1 MVMLKKQ
8 LFIISLLFG
17 VISSAMAADPVKL
30 YGQLQVS
37 GNQLCS
43 EQGEPVVLRGV
54 SYGWHNLWPRFY
66 NKKIGKVAERGLE
79 MHRIAR
85 CDGNLHRR

>member
-30 YGQLQVS
+30 YGQLQVGDKRAGGS
-37 GNQLCS
+37 Q
-43 EQGEPVVLRGV
+43 
-54 SYGWHNLWPRFY
+54 
-66 NKKIGKVAERGLE
+66 
-79 MHRIAR
+79 
-85 CDGNLHRR
+85 

>member
-1 MVMLKKQ
+1 MLKKQ

-30 YGQLQVS
+30 YGQLQVN

-54 SYGWHNLWPRFY
+54 SYGWHNLCLDFIIKSR
-66 NKKIGKVAERGLE
+66 
-79 MHRIAR
+79 
-85 CDGNLHRR
+85 

>member
-1 MVMLKKQ
+1 MLKKQ

-30 YGQLQVS
+30 YGQLQVN

-43 EQGEPVVLRGV
+43 EQGEPVVSLPRLWVLNLV
-54 SYGWHNLWPRFY
+54 SIMIYSWLF
-66 NKKIGKVAERGLE
+66 IL
-79 MHRIAR
+79 
-85 CDGNLHRR
+85 

>member
-1 MVMLKKQ
+1 MLKKQ

-54 SYGWHNLWPRFY
+54 SYG
-66 NKKIGKVAERGLE
+66 
-79 MHRIAR
+79 
-85 CDGNLHRR
+85 

>member
-1 MVMLKKQ
+1 MLKKQ

-30 YGQLQVS
+30 YGQLQVN

-43 EQGEPVVLRGV
+43 EQESL
-54 SYGWHNLWPRFY
+54 SYY
-66 NKKIGKVAERGLE
+66 VALVMVGTICGLDFIIKS
-79 MHRIAR
+79 R
-85 CDGNLHRR
+85 

>member
-1 MVMLKKQ
+1 MLKKQ

-30 YGQLQVS
+30 YGQLQVN

-43 EQGEPVVLRGV
+43 EQGEPCLLYT
-54 SYGWHNLWPRFY
+54 SPSPR
-66 NKKIGKVAERGLE
+66 
-79 MHRIAR
+79 
-85 CDGNLHRR
+85 D

>member
-54 SYGWHNLWPRFY
+54 SYGWHNLWPRFII
-66 NKKIGKVAERGLE
+66 KIGKVAERGLE

>member
-1 MVMLKKQ
+1 MLKKQ

-30 YGQLQVS
+30 YGQLQVN

-54 SYGWHNLWPRFY
+54 SYVGT
-66 NKKIGKVAERGLE
+66 ICGLDFIIKS
-79 MHRIAR
+79 R
-85 CDGNLHRR
+85 

>member
-1 MVMLKKQ
+1 MLKKQ

-30 YGQLQVS
+30 YGQLQVN

-43 EQGEPVVLRGV
+43 EQGEPVVLRALVMVGT
-54 SYGWHNLWPRFY
+54 
-66 NKKIGKVAERGLE
+66 ICGLDFIIKS
-79 MHRIAR
+79 R
-85 CDGNLHRR
+85 

>member
-1 MVMLKKQ
+1 MLKKQ

-30 YGQLQVS
+30 YGQLQVN

-43 EQGEPVVLRGV
+43 
-54 SYGWHNLWPRFY
+54 
-66 NKKIGKVAERGLE
+66 
-79 MHRIAR
+79 RIAWR
-85 CDGNLHRR
+85 